1 MPLQIRELLPAA
13 VTVLCAADAA
23 GEAAAA
29 AAEFG
34 SLAERFASD
43 SVRASHARAL
53 GEVALANYEWQKAL
67 PELRQAAG
75 LWRDLDVPYET
86 ARCSVLLATA
96 YRGVGDDEAADLELE
111 SAREAFTRL
120 GARRDLLEVQG
131 MLRHPALP
139 GQHGLSPR
147 EVEVL
152 RLIVRGLTN
161 RAIAAE
167 LFLSERTVQRHVSNI
182 FDKLG
187 VNSRTQA
194 ATHALDRGIISTAP

>member
-1 MPLQIRELLPAA
+1 
-13 VTVLCAADAA
+13 
-23 GEAAAA
+23 
-29 AAEFG
+29 
-34 SLAERFASD
+34 
-43 SVRASHARAL
+43 
-53 GEVALANYEWQKAL
+53 
-67 PELRQAAG
+67 
-75 LWRDLDVPYET
+75 
-86 ARCSVLLATA
+86 
-96 YRGVGDDEAADLELE
+96 
-111 SAREAFTRL
+111 
-120 GARRDLLEVQG
+120 